1 MPLPLNIEMNIM
13 TGKKRKKADIEEDEI
28 IEKEGDEPGDIYDE
42 ESRDDM
48 VENDEI
54 TAAEEGFMRG
64 WEGTV
69 EGGKKH
75 KKDSDHNDT
84 TSVELVKEQY
94 NED

>member
-1 MPLPLNIEMNIM
+1 M
-13 TGKKRKKADIEEDEI
+13 TGKKRRITDIEEDES
-28 IEKEGDEPGDIYDE
+28 IEKEDEEAEDIYDE
-42 ESRDDM
+42 ESREEM

-54 TAAEEGFMRG
+54 TAAEDGFMRG

-75 KKDSDHNDT
+75 KKDGDHNDT